1 MKRKAMITWFII
13 VFVVCFTGIVAST
26 VMIDNLID
34 SYIKEIKTEVN
45 IEVINNTDSEVAI
58 EDNNGNI
65 KVYIN
70 SETEEEKVV
79 TEESTVFEQK
89 EVTVITDKGLNI
101 RKEPDISSEVVGTI
115 NYGGEVTV
123 INEVN
128 GWYETTEG
136 FIKTDYVE

>member
-13 VFVVCFTGIVAST
+13 VFVVCFTGIIAST
-26 VMIDNLID
+26 IMIDNLID

-45 IEVINNTDSEVAI
+45 IEVINNTNNEVAV
-58 EDNNGNI
+58 EDRDCNI

-70 SETEEEKVV
+70 PETEEEVV
-79 TEESTVFEQK
+79 TEETTVFEQK

-115 NYGGEVTV
+115 NYGDDVTV
-123 INEVN
+123 INEVD
-128 GWYETTEG
+128 GWYETSDG

>member
-13 VFVVCFTGIVAST
+13 VFVVCFTGIIAST
-26 VMIDNLID
+26 IMIDNLID

-45 IEVINNTDSEVAI
+45 IEVINNTNNEVAV
-58 EDNNGNI
+58 EDRDGNI

-70 SETEEEKVV
+70 PGTEEEEVV
-79 TEESTVFEQK
+79 TEETTVFEQK

-123 INEVN
+123 INEVD
-128 GWYETTEG
+128 GWYETTDG

>member
-13 VFVVCFTGIVAST
+13 VFVICFTGIVAST

-34 SYIKEIKTEVN
+34 SYIEEIKTEVN
-45 IEVINNTDSEVAI
+45 IEVINNTNSEVTV
-58 EDNNGNI
+58 EDKNGNI

-70 SETEEEKVV
+70 PETEEEVV
-79 TEESTVFEQK
+79 TEEATMFEQK
-89 EVTVITDKGLNI
+89 EVRVITDKGLNI

-115 NYGGEVTV
+115 NYGDEVTV
-123 INEVN
+123 INEVD
-128 GWYETTEG
+128 GWYETTDG

>member
-13 VFVVCFTGIVAST
+13 VFVVCFTGIIAST
-26 VMIDNLID
+26 IMIDNLID

-45 IEVINNTDSEVAI
+45 IEVINNTNNEVAV
-58 EDNNGNI
+58 EDRDGNI

-70 SETEEEKVV
+70 PETEEEVV
-79 TEESTVFEQK
+79 TEETTVFEQK

-123 INEVN
+123 INEVD
-128 GWYETTEG
+128 GWYETTDG
-136 FIKTDYVE
+136 FIKSDYVE

>member
-1 MKRKAMITWFII
+1 MKRKALITWFII
-13 VFVVCFTGIVAST
+13 VFVVCFTGIIAST
-26 VMIDNLID
+26 IMIDNLID

-45 IEVINNTDSEVAI
+45 IEVINNTNNEVAV
-58 EDNNGNI
+58 EDRDGNI

-70 SETEEEKVV
+70 PETEEEVV
-79 TEESTVFEQK
+79 TEETTVFEQK

-123 INEVN
+123 INEVD
-128 GWYETTEG
+128 GWYETTDG

>member
-13 VFVVCFTGIVAST
+13 VFVVCFTGIIAST
-26 VMIDNLID
+26 IMIDNLID

-45 IEVINNTDSEVAI
+45 IEVINNNNEVAV
-58 EDNNGNI
+58 EDRDGNI

-70 SETEEEKVV
+70 PETEEEVV
-79 TEESTVFEQK
+79 TEETTVFEQK

-123 INEVN
+123 INEVD
-128 GWYETTEG
+128 GWYETTDG

>member
-13 VFVVCFTGIVAST
+13 VFVVCFTGIIAST

-45 IEVINNTDSEVAI
+45 IEVINNTNSEVAI
-58 EDNNGNI
+58 EDKNGNI

-123 INEVN
+123 INEVD
-128 GWYETTEG
+128 GWYETTDG